1 MERAVRSRYAVRLR
15 RAVPTAAKS
24 TSRGGRRVRP
34 RVARSA
40 AQKDP
45 WWRDPETGRLNGVA
59 RRSLVAAAAQL
70 AFAGVALAAQRELS
84 EWRARGLEA
93 RWRRGGGGTFA
104 EAWVDEQRAWRE
116 PGRGRGGE
124 DGDGDDAGGR

>member
-40 AQKDP
+40 APKDP

-70 AFAGVALAAQRELS
+70 AFAGVALAAQRALS

-116 PGRGRGGE
+116 PGRGRVGD
-124 DGDGDDAGGR
+124 DGYGDDAGGR

>member
-1 MERAVRSRYAVRLR
+1 MERAVRCRCGAVR
-15 RAVPTAAKS
+15 RAVPTTAAKS

-40 AQKDP
+40 APKDP

-70 AFAGVALAAQRELS
+70 AFAGVALAAQRALS

-116 PGRGRGGE
+116 PGRGRGGD